1 MKILITTDAYENMI
15 NGVAVSVHNLY
26 SALKAAGED
35 VRILT
40 LSPNHS
46 SYQEGDVY
54 YIRSAPLKIYP
65 DTRATLSFND
75 PLLKDILAWA
85 PEIIHSQC
93 EFFTF
98 LFAKKIA
105 KELNIPIVH
114 TYHTLYEYYTHY
126 FCPNQ
131 RLGKKIVELS
141 SRFICNRAD
150 AVIAP
155 TEKTA
160 RILENYKVDSPL
172 HVIPTGLSLE
182 RLQKSDAKNS
192 YKDLKAQ
199 LQIPEHAPVILTL
212 GRVAREKN
220 IDFLIRQMAD
230 TRLQNLNLHFVIVG
244 DGPDRNRLE
253 QLVSE
258 LKLQQTVHFTGMVAP
273 EDVSTYYR
281 LGDVF
286 VSASSSE
293 TQGLTYIEAMACGL
307 PLLCLK
313 DLCLQSVL
321 KSGHNGYFFQNSE
334 EFIERLTELLQD
346 SAQKTFMQQNA
357 LRTASNFSKEAFA
370 RKAQQLYPKVITDR
384 KERPSCTRFA
394 CIPRLTWPKG
404 TEF

>member
-26 SALKAAGED
+26 TALKASGED

-54 YIRSAPLKIYP
+54 YIRSTPLKIYP
-65 DTRATLSFND
+65 DTRAALPLND
-75 PLLKDILAWA
+75 PLVKDILAWA

-98 LFAKKIA
+98 IFAKKIA
-105 KELNIPIVH
+105 KQLNIPIVH

-126 FCPNQ
+126 FCPNKT
-131 RLGKKIVELS
+131 LGKKIVEFG

-160 RILENYKVDSPL
+160 RILENYKVNSPIHIL
-172 HVIPTGLSLE
+172 PTGLSLE
-182 RLQKSDAKNS
+182 RLQKPVEESACN
-192 YKDLKAQ
+192 DLKSQ
-199 LQIPEHAPVILTL
+199 LHIPGEAPVILTL

-220 IDFLIRQMAD
+220 IDFLIQQMTDA
-230 TRLQNLNLHFVIVG
+230 RLRNLNLHFVIVG

-293 TQGLTYIEAMACGL
+293 TQGLTYIEAMACAL

-334 EFIERLTELLQD
+334 EFIEHLTELLQD
-346 SAQKTFMQQNA
+346 SAQKTFMQQDA
-357 LRTASNFSKEAFA
+357 LRTASDFSKEAFA
-370 RKAQQLYPKVITDR
+370 RKAQQLYPKVITAR
-384 KERPSCTRFA
+384 KEKQTWTRFA